1 MNNKITLNKMIFK
14 RNMIWLSLFAIA
26 MAHVEAVLVV
36 HLRTIYYPANPLNIF
51 PLELMSHRDLG
62 IEIAREFF
70 TVMMILAVAVLAEKE
85 AGKGFTRIFA
95 AFVFI
100 FGLWDIFYYVWLKI
114 MIGWPVSWFEWDVL
128 FLIPWPW
135 FGPWIA
141 PLLIALLF
149 ALWGGWVL
157 LMKNDVRFTRGTALL
172 FILGVILAL
181 VAFLQPAVPLL
192 VEGEEAFRHFQPDG
206 FLWRFYIAGYLLMV
220 YSLWRVIRRDLNRQ
234 TNDQS
239 KLY

>member
-1 MNNKITLNKMIFK
+1 MIFK
-14 RNMIWLSLFAIA
+14 RNIIWLSLFAIA
-26 MAHVEAVLVV
+26 MAYVEAVLVV
-36 HLRTIYYPANPLNIF
+36 HLRTIYYPGNPLSIF

-70 TVMMILAVAVLAEKE
+70 TVVMMLAVAVLAEKE

-95 AFVFI
+95 AFVFV
-100 FGLWDIFYYVWLKI
+100 FGLWDIFYYVWLKL
-114 MIGWPVSWFEWDVL
+114 MIGWPVSWSEWDVL

-141 PLLIALLF
+141 PVLIALLF
-149 ALWGGWVL
+149 VLWGGRIL
-157 LMKNDVRFTRGTALL
+157 FMKNDVRFTRGMALL

-206 FLWRFYIAGYLLMV
+206 FLWRFYVAGYLLMA
-220 YSLWRVIRRDLNRQ
+220 YSLWRVVRHDPNRQ
-234 TNDQS
+234 TKDQS
-239 KLY
+239 KLF